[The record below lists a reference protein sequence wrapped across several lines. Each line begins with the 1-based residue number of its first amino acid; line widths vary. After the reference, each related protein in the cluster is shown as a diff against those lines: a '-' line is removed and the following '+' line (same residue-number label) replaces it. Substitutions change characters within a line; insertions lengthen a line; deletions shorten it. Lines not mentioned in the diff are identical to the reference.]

1 MKVRFM
7 QTEKEQRIEELKLS
21 KVQLE
26 NDLREMRKRRHM
38 GMDDDRAEDI
48 VEELYRELLDVEA
61 ELNYL
66 LNND

>member
-1 MKVRFM
+1 M

-61 ELNYL
+61 ELSYL
-66 LNND
+66 LNNND

>member
-1 MKVRFM
+1 M

-21 KVQLE
+21 KIQLE

>member
-1 MKVRFM
+1 M

-61 ELNYL
+61 ELEYL
-66 LNND
+66 LNNND

>member
-1 MKVRFM
+1 M

-66 LNND
+66 LNNND

>member
-1 MKVRFM
+1 M

>member
-1 MKVRFM
+1 M

-61 ELNYL
+61 ELDYL
-66 LNND
+66 LNNND